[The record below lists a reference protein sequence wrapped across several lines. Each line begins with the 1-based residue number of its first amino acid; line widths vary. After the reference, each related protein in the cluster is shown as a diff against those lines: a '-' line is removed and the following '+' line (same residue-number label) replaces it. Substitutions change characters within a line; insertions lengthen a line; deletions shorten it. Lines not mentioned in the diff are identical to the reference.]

1 MEKKEKKVNPLKPNK
16 WKELKKEA
24 RILKDPFALI
34 FYVIMII
41 YVLTMIIPTLWMII
55 STFKDRLQFR
65 FNLFGLPD
73 PWTFENYKN
82 VFSKMY
88 ITITSTKTGLESIY
102 VPELMFNGLI
112 FSIVGVAASLCM
124 QILVAYGCT
133 KYKSMVGTVLHTFAI
148 VTMILPLVGTMGA
161 TLLLYKRLGL
171 YDKFLGIM
179 FAHAGWG
186 GSNFLLLCGTFKGI
200 SDDYREAAFIDGAGH
215 FRVLLTIMIP
225 MIRTAIVALFILGF
239 IGAWND
245 YMTPMV
251 YLPSM
256 PTIAYGLF
264 TFRNSTDSLVSA
276 IPMQI
281 TGCVVVMIPIMIIFI
296 IFRNKIM
303 GNLALGGLK
312 G

>member
-1 MEKKEKKVNPLKPNK
+1 MEKKEKKINPLKPSK
-16 WKELKKEA
+16 WREFKKEA

-34 FYVIMII
+34 FYIIMIV
-41 YVLTMIIPTLWMII
+41 YVLSMVLPCIWMII
-55 STFKDRLQFR
+55 TTFKDRLDFR
-65 FNLFGLPD
+65 FNRFGLPD
-73 PWTFENYKN
+73 PWVFENYGN

-88 ITITSTKTGLESIY
+88 ITVTTNGLEKIY
-102 VPELMFNGLI
+102 VPQLMFNGLI
-112 FSIVGVAASLCM
+112 YSVCVNLGALCM

-133 KYKSMVGTVLHTFAI
+133 KYRSLAGTILHTFAI

-161 TLLLYKRLGL
+161 SLLLHKRLGT
-171 YDKFLGIM
+171 YDNFPGM
-179 FAHAGWG
+179 VFAYSGWG
-186 GSNFLLLCGTFKGI
+186 GSTFLLFCGTFKGV

-215 FRVLLTIMIP
+215 FRVLITIMIP

-239 IGAWND
+239 IGSWND

-264 TFRNSTDSLVSA
+264 SFRNSSDSLVAA

-281 TGCVVVMIPIMIIFI
+281 TGCVIVMIPIMIIFI
-296 IFRNKIM
+296 LFRNKIM